1 MSSDEDEKPV
11 KREINSTRTANAEC
25 HSDSDGTQQ
34 NTQASAASGPLVT
47 EIAGAEPEN
56 SEPDVIDLV
65 DDDCPFE

>member
-1 MSSDEDEKPV
+1 M

-34 NTQASAASGPLVT
+34 QQHTQVSAVSGPLVT